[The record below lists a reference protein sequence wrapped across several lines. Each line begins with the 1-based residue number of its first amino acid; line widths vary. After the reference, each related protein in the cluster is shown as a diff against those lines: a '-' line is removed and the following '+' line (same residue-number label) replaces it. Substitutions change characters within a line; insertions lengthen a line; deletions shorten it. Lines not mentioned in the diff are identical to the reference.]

1 MGGITGYA
9 TGTITGCYNGGEITG
24 NGYVAGIVGQT
35 TKGVTACY
43 NTGSI
48 TGAGNY
54 VAGIVAFAS
63 GASASVKN
71 CYNRAYVEST
81 GSNVGAV
88 VGMTNNASAAMSNL
102 YYLDFT
108 CSQGIGSA
116 KSTAQTATAK
126 TRAEMDSAD
135 FVTTMNTGMAGTF
148 GSSRYSPALSW
159 QTDLI
164 GLTTPTKG
172 NVNLDPFGYVDKDD
186 LTLLQEWVDAGKSE
200 DNLTP
205 EQWAQADIDGNNRL
219 DEDDLDALTWY
230 LENPKIHPIN

>member
-1 MGGITGYA
+1 M
-9 TGTITGCYNGGEITG
+9 
-24 NGYVAGIVGQT
+24 GQT

-116 KSTAQTATAK
+116 KSTSQTATAK
-126 TRAEMDSAD
+126 TRAEMDSTD

-172 NVNLDPFGYVDKDD
+172 NVNLDPFGYVDEED
-186 LTLLQEWVDAGKSE
+186 LALLTEWVNNG
-200 DNLTP
+200 LTVDELTT
-205 EQWAQADIDGNNRL
+205 EQWAQADLYADGEL
-219 DEDDLDALTWY
+219 DYLDLDLMTKY
-230 LENPKIHPIN
+230 IQNPRANKL